1 MPCNSPFVGGCGKC
15 APHPTS
21 LRSAT
26 FPLWGKALHIVRFTV
41 PHYCKKI
48 PPARGLRAAP
58 GARVKKEVLKKIVAV
73 EIVDARRDHII
84 VDILRQTVGP
94 FRIQKTVHPFGQSV
108 QLQHCNPV
116 SFPSVGQVVW
126 EAFRFP
132 CSVFIICERSD
143 FCKLHFVQ
151 TYKSYL
157 YIFNYFG
164 KLYICT
170 LRLCALRGQF
180 LPCLLHGI
188 SREEKLAALGKYLDV
203 AADVSEL
210 LGHGMYRLSYLVCLY
225 YTRWKVR

>member
-1 MPCNSPFVGGCGKC
+1 MRLSPRGKLSAKRTDEGQMPRNSPFVGGCGKC

-116 SFPSVGQVVW
+116 SFPSVGLSVPG
-126 EAFRFP
+126 AFAPLFLSLLYAKGRTFAS
-132 CSVFIICERSD
+132 CILYKLTKVIC
-143 FCKLHFVQ
+143 
-151 TYKSYL
+151 
-157 YIFNYFG
+157 IF
-164 KLYICT
+164 
-170 LRLCALRGQF
+170 
-180 LPCLLHGI
+180 
-188 SREEKLAALGKYLDV
+188 
-203 AADVSEL
+203 
-210 LGHGMYRLSYLVCLY
+210 
-225 YTRWKVR
+225 